1 MEFVKK
7 VGSKVIFVYLLMMVV
22 TIVFSIVMIFE
33 NQTDLISENTK
44 IKIEL
49 KVDGIISSLERFA
62 RSVNG
67 NPIFPADSQ
76 NDLIEQVMAII
87 VPLEN
92 NFLLINDK
100 DKIQTASSDSV
111 TIPEDFKDNKLKALT
126 KYQFAGE
133 KYYLAVDSKN
143 MAMHFYIPLGIKS
156 LENYILIITHD
167 LHEMKT
173 AEMVLYK
180 QSLFIILV
188 IIVINIV
195 FAVTHYRM
203 VVSPLRSLHRV
214 SQAIAQGNLKA
225 RSDINSRDEFG
236 DLSRSIN
243 VMARSLEERFEHITD
258 ERDEIIKE
266 KEQIEI
272 IANRDELT
280 GLYNRRYLFGCMEN
294 EISNSKKRKG
304 GVGFLMLDID
314 HFKKFNDTY
323 GHQIGDRVLQVVA
336 EELQRQCRKQDV
348 VGRYG
353 GEEFAVLLP
362 EADEKVLKMVG
373 ERIREN
379 IEKNRIDT
387 GTDVVTVTA
396 SIGGT
401 ILENTFISSAKTCDS
416 SVNKIMNLMIYY
428 ADSALYL
435 AKDRGRNRFE
445 LG

>member
-7 VGSKVIFVYLLMMVV
+7 IGSKVIFVYLLMMVV

-62 RSVNG
+62 RNVNG
-67 NPIFPADSQ
+67 NPIFPADSKK
-76 NDLIEQVMAII
+76 DLIEQVIAII
-87 VPLEN
+87 VPVEKR
-92 NFLLINDK
+92 FLLINDK
-100 DKIQTASSDSV
+100 DEIQTASSDSV
-111 TIPEDFKDNKLKALT
+111 TIPEDYKDNKLKALT
-126 KYQFAGE
+126 NYQFAGE
-133 KYYLAVDSKN
+133 KYYLSVDPEN
-143 MAMHFYIPLGIKS
+143 MAMHFYIPLGIKN
-156 LENYILIITHD
+156 LDNYILILTHD
-167 LHEMKT
+167 LHEMKQ
-173 AEMVLYK
+173 AEMVLYR

-188 IIVINIV
+188 IVIINIV

-203 VVSPLRSLHRV
+203 VVRPLKSLHRV

-225 RSDINSRDEFG
+225 RSDITTRDEFG

-243 VMARSLEERFEHITD
+243 VMARSLEERFEHISD
-258 ERDEIIKE
+258 ERDEVMKE
-266 KEQIEI
+266 KEKIEI

-280 GLYNRRYLFGCMEN
+280 GLYNRRYLFGCIEN
-294 EISNSKKRKG
+294 EISNSRHKKG

-323 GHQIGDRVLQVVA
+323 GHQIGDKVLQVVA
-336 EELQRQCRKQDV
+336 EELQKQCRKQDV

-362 EADEKVLKMVG
+362 DADEKILKMVG

-379 IEKNRIDT
+379 IEKTRIDT
-387 GTDVVTVTA
+387 GTNVVNVTA

-401 ILENTFISSAKTCDS
+401 ILENAFITSAKSCEKS
-416 SVNKIMNLMIYY
+416 YNKIMNLMIYY

>member
-87 VPLEN
+87 VPLEK

-167 LHEMKT
+167 LHEMKK